1 MSTRSHDIA
10 WAAPTP
16 LLATGQGLGRPALL
30 RFETDDFIERLQ
42 AVLAEAP
49 SRLAAF
55 RAIPETWRE
64 PMALPTAAEGAPAPP
79 LSAAAQKLRRLI
91 AGRQAVPH
99 STGGS
104 SGPLKLYQP
113 SQMRHYLVAAMLVC
127 RLPGLPDREI
137 DLAAGDR
144 AGFVLRRLLPPEPAP
159 GPREDPPPF
168 NAATWQE
175 YAWVPGPDGPSWQQ
189 LADPSEAPAGEERL
203 PAFPMRYAE
212 ADGRNR
218 RLLAGSVPTGRREA
232 YIGAPVARADA
243 ATGRALTPAPAP
255 KTARLMLLRADVIEP
270 WRRLID
276 LAEQTK
282 LRFWDGLSNTEEEIR
297 KQAAAAI
304 GQARDQI
311 QTASWYIL
319 LDLHDLLKKHLPQV
333 LGAIGGQAVS
343 LSPAE
348 QALFDALRVM
358 IIPPVLSGA
367 LATGGYAVSNVAT
380 SLANALSRIDAAR
393 TGLEAVVA
401 EFARTPHPT
410 RDPQWPGFLFPLAD
424 PNPNHLFFTAPS
436 AKSTLGAAD
445 GIDPDLALE
454 EPEARQT
461 QQDCLTAL
469 EALIIRAMPDAPPA
483 PDPAPTPAARAGQEP
498 RDAWF
503 VMRPV
508 LDRPGCAPFHS
519 SLVGPGTEP
528 FRIAGFFDSD
538 APARPVRIGLPLD
551 ITPAGLRRFDKK
563 AVVTLSDALC
573 GQLHRMRGLGLGDLV
588 LSVLPWPF
596 HKPLNRAGGAPCTS
610 RDASLSL
617 GLVCSL
623 SIPIITLCAL
633 ILLIIMVTLFDI
645 IFRWIPWFIMCLP
658 VPGLRAKGPK

>member
-16 LLATGQGLGRPALL
+16 LLATGQGLGRPVLL
-30 RFETDDFIERLQ
+30 RFATDDFIERLQ

-49 SRLAAF
+49 ARLAAF

-91 AGRQAVPH
+91 AGRQAVPL

-144 AGFVLRRLLPPEPAP
+144 AGFVLRRLLPPGPAP
-159 GPREDPPPF
+159 DPRADPPPF
-168 NAATWQE
+168 NAAIWQE
-175 YAWVPGPDGPSWQQ
+175 YAWVPGPDGPAWQQ

-203 PAFPMRYAE
+203 PAFPMRYSE

-243 ATGRALTPAPAP
+243 ATGRVVTPAPAP

-270 WRRLID
+270 WRRLIE

-282 LRFWDGLSNTEEEIR
+282 ERFWNGLGGDAKTRIE
-297 KQAAAAI
+297 AATAI

-319 LDLHDLLKKHLPQV
+319 LDLHDLLKKHLPRV
-333 LGAIGGQAVS
+333 LNAIGGQAVS

-348 QALFDALRVM
+348 QALLDALRAM
-358 IIPPVLSGA
+358 IIPPDLSGA

-380 SLANALSRIDAAR
+380 SLANALSRIDVAR
-393 TGLEAVVA
+393 AGLEAVVA
-401 EFARTPHPT
+401 EFARTTPPA

-436 AKSTLGAAD
+436 
-445 GIDPDLALE
+445 
-454 EPEARQT
+454 
-461 QQDCLTAL
+461 
-469 EALIIRAMPDAPPA
+469 RAEYGLMP
-483 PDPAPTPAARAGQEP
+483 
-498 RDAWF
+498 
-503 VMRPV
+503 
-508 LDRPGCAPFHS
+508 
-519 SLVGPGTEP
+519 
-528 FRIAGFFDSD
+528 
-538 APARPVRIGLPLD
+538 
-551 ITPAGLRRFDKK
+551 
-563 AVVTLSDALC
+563 
-573 GQLHRMRGLGLGDLV
+573 
-588 LSVLPWPF
+588 
-596 HKPLNRAGGAPCTS
+596 
-610 RDASLSL
+610 
-617 GLVCSL
+617 
-623 SIPIITLCAL
+623 
-633 ILLIIMVTLFDI
+633 
-645 IFRWIPWFIMCLP
+645 
-658 VPGLRAKGPK
+658 